1 MKMQSKTRGNFGDA
15 IINMNSLLKTTLN
28 TRDLGGHKTV
38 DGKETIR
45 DRIYRSD
52 RQEYPNEEDINM
64 LLSKHITSIID
75 MRSEQ
80 TVVEKKSGFKD
91 REGFYYFNFPIIE
104 GSRIPESVE
113 AVPGCY
119 MNIACSENML
129 KVFETMA
136 DAPEGVM
143 FNCSAG
149 KDRTGVVAAILLMM
163 CGVEEK
169 EIVDDYMLTKENSK
183 ERFDLVRKNFPDVD
197 MNIVIPRESYI
208 KDFMNAFKERFGNT
222 EGYFSFIGLP
232 KDKAD
237 KLYNKL
243 MKKQL

>member
-1 MKMQSKTRGNFGDA
+1 MMK
-15 IINMNSLLKTTLN
+15 SLLETTLN

-38 DGKETIR
+38 CNKETIR

-52 RQEYPNEEDINM
+52 RQEYPNEEDIKM
-64 LLSKHITSIID
+64 LLSKRITTIID

-80 TVVEKKSGFKD
+80 AVAEKKSGFQDK
-91 REGFYYFNFPIIE
+91 EGFYYHNFPIIE
-104 GSRIPESVE
+104 GSKIPESVE
-113 AVPGCY
+113 AVPACY
-119 MNIACSENML
+119 MNIACSENMR

-136 DAPEGVM
+136 DAPEGIM

-149 KDRTGVVAAILLMM
+149 KDRTGVVSAILLMM
-163 CGVEEK
+163 CKVGEK
-169 EIVDDYMLTKENSK
+169 EIVDDYMLTKECSR
-183 ERFDLVRKNFPDVD
+183 ERFELVRKNFPDID

-208 KDFMNAFKERFGNT
+208 KDFMNAFYERFVDT

-232 KDKAD
+232 KDKAE

-243 MKKQL
+243 MKE